1 MSAGASLTA
10 FVLVILALVGGGGE
24 LPVALQLALYAC
36 ALVPWLPGV
45 RMRVASPWFVLFG
58 FVPPMVLLLTGA
70 HPVLFGLIALTTARV
85 ATYGRVL
92 YAGLVAAAGI
102 GFVILWARELDG
114 TNWFV
119 WKSYIELGLALG
131 WALRGQR
138 LLVVRAQETA
148 AERAALAAVEERRRI
163 ARDIHD
169 TLAHSL
175 TVMMV
180 HLNSARLQLA
190 DDPDGVAEALDELAA
205 LGRASLDEARRSVG
219 LQSRGPVAEPVDPTT
234 AAAAVEELVGS
245 FRRAGVAIDLRT
257 DVAMEHV
264 GLLADAPTTLWGTA
278 YRVIQESVA
287 NAAKHA
293 PGTTIDIGIDIDD
306 SGVHVE
312 VVNPFAERVV
322 ALDVPGG
329 GHGIRGMRERVALL
343 RGEITAGVEHGR
355 WVVRAVLPL
364 SAAVEVRRSPA
375 RRSRALG
382 RVS

>member
-1 MSAGASLTA
+1 M
-10 FVLVILALVGGGGE
+10 LVALALVRDGGD
-24 LPVALQLALYAC
+24 LPLAVQLLLAGC
-36 ALVPWLPGV
+36 ALVPWMPGV
-45 RMRVASPWFVLFG
+45 RMRVASPWFVFFG
-58 FVPPMVLLLTGA
+58 LVPPMVLLMTGA
-70 HPVLFGLIALTTARV
+70 HPVLFGLLALTTARV

-92 YAGLVAAAGI
+92 YAALFAGAGL
-102 GFVILWARELDG
+102 GFVVLWARELDG
-114 TNWFV
+114 ANWFV

-148 AERAALAAVEERRRI
+148 AERAAIAAVEERRRI

-190 DDPDGVAEALDELAA
+190 DDPEGVAESLDELAA

-219 LQSRGPVAEPVDPTT
+219 LLSGSPVIEPVDPTS

-245 FRRAGVAIDLRT
+245 FRRAGVDVELRT

-264 GLLADAPTTLWGTA
+264 GLLAEAPTTLWGA
-278 YRVIQESVA
+278 SYRVIQESVA

-293 PGTTIDIGIDIDD
+293 PGTAIDIGIDIDD
-306 SGVHVE
+306 SGVHIE
-312 VVNPFAERVV
+312 VVNALAERVL
-322 ALDVPGG
+322 ALDVPSG
-329 GHGIRGMRERVALL
+329 GHGILGMRERVALL
-343 RGEITAGVEHGR
+343 QGEITAGVEHGR

-364 SAAVEVRRSPA
+364 SAAAEARRSPA
-375 RRSRALG
+375 RRSRVLG